1 MRRLASFLA
10 LSAWERGVFL
20 RALVLLPRTALRI
33 RRHGLRGAQAPL
45 ASSAPTGAMPSADAQ
60 SLARRIAWLVDA
72 AARRGLF
79 RASCLPRSLTLQR
92 LLQERGI
99 ASELRVGVRKHAG
112 RLEAHAWIECHGAP
126 LLESAQVHERFAAFD
141 QAVAPSAGAPR

>member
-10 LSAWERGVFL
+10 LSAWERRVFL
-20 RALVLLPRTALRI
+20 RALLLLPRTALRI
-33 RRHGLRGAQAPL
+33 RWRGLRGAQAPM
-45 ASSAPTGAMPSADAQ
+45 ASAAPTGTTPPADAQ
-60 SLARRIAWLVDA
+60 SLAQRIAWLVDA
-72 AARRGLF
+72 AARRGMF
-79 RASCLPRSLTLQR
+79 RASCLPRSLTLQQ

-126 LLESAQVHERFAAFD
+126 LLESAQVHERFAAFGE
-141 QAVAPSAGAPR
+141 AVAPGAGASR